1 MGLGFVVVVTG
12 TDVVD
17 VVDDV
22 VVVDVEGTVVEVV
35 VVGTVV
41 VGVDDAGTNVTGRY
55 RRVARSWS
63 SSRTENAACA

>member
-1 MGLGFVVVVTG
+1 VRLGFLGFGLGLGFV
-12 TDVVD
+12 
-17 VVDDV
+17 V

>member
-1 MGLGFVVVVTG
+1 VVVVTG

-17 VVDDV
+17 VVDDG

-35 VVGTVV
+35 VVGTVVV

-63 SSRTENAACA
+63 SSRIENAACA